1 MTKIAIF
8 VEGQTEMLFVDRLIQ
23 EIAEESGLAV
33 EHAEAIGGAV
43 RARQIKVLKRI
54 TLQAHHR
61 FYVLIVNSAGDSN
74 VKSDIIER
82 YFSLMRSGYTTII
95 GLRDVYGQFRYED
108 VPKLRD
114 AMNVGIPHE
123 KDGPRIEL
131 LLAIMEIEAWFIGE
145 YTHFAKVSPHLT
157 IERIRH
163 ALRFDP
169 TRDDLEQRWHPA
181 EDLDRI
187 YKLAGVRYTKQRSN
201 LERTLELLDFKF
213 FISNVS
219 RRFSDAARLISVL
232 GNQLSG

>member
-1 MTKIAIF
+1 MTKVAIF
-8 VEGQTEMLFVDRLIQ
+8 VEGQTEMLFLDRLIQ

-43 RARQIKVLKRI
+43 RARQIRVLKRI
-54 TLQAHHR
+54 TVQAHHR

-74 VKSDIIER
+74 VKSDIVEQ
-82 YFSLMRSGYTTII
+82 YYSLRRSGYSAIL
-95 GLRDVYGQFRYED
+95 GLRDVYGQFRLED
-108 VPKLRD
+108 VPKLRA
-114 AMNVGIPHE
+114 AMKVGMPHE
-123 KDGPRIEL
+123 KEGPTIDL

-145 YTHFAKVSPHLT
+145 FTHFARVSPHLT
-157 IERIRH
+157 MEKIRY

-169 TRDDLEQRWHPA
+169 SRDDLEKRWHPA

-187 YKLAGVRYTKQRSN
+187 YKLVGARYTKQRSN
-201 LERTLELLDFKF
+201 LERTLEILDYKF

-219 RRFSDAARLISVL
+219 RRFPDAARLISIL